1 MVLFYER
8 NMGLENTYCPK
19 YCLRFYVHRLFIKKK
34 KKVLLGEKDLWYD
47 FYLSAETAMEIE
59 PKLEQNVCSAMTVQV
74 N

>member
-1 MVLFYER
+1 MSIDFSL
-8 NMGLENTYCPK
+8 
-19 YCLRFYVHRLFIKKK
+19 KKK